1 MSSTTKPPENSG
13 HIEHGPFSWTE
24 DAQPHAAQWHSEGGW
39 PAPAQLV
46 VGDDTMTAD
55 AAYRL
60 FRAGT
65 SVLWRGDFHNGRQL
79 LSALGRRIDR
89 HATDG
94 GKSRKRGIGGG
105 KRESLL
111 AGGRVGG
118 SGSDLTAAFRRHR
131 SDAFTRAQLLGMLV
145 VPLDADYVVPLRRA
159 PEMKVAC
166 TEAYGPASEASV
178 VSLRELVGVIGA
190 HQWRATGVP
199 VAELNERIHPHYGVF
214 SPVRGEYLRLVLDAP
229 LPSDSEAADA
239 VRRDI
244 APSDTVAF
252 DIGTGTG
259 VLAAILAQRGISQ
272 VIATDLDPRALVCAS
287 ENIRRLGLAAAVD
300 IVEANL
306 FPPGRANIVV
316 CNPPWIPAEAR
327 ASTDYAVYDPD
338 SRMLHGFLDG
348 LADHLEPGGEGWLI
362 ISDIAERLGL
372 RSRGELLD
380 WIEDA
385 GLVVIAR
392 LDTRPTHGRASDRN
406 DPLHAARSAEI
417 TSLWRLRAA

>member
-1 MSSTTKPPENSG
+1 MSSTTNLPENSG
-13 HIEHGPFSWTE
+13 HSEHGPLHWTE
-24 DAQPHAAQWHSEGGW
+24 GTQPHAAQWHSEGGW
-39 PAPAQLV
+39 PAPARLI

-65 SVLWRGDFHNGRQL
+65 AVLWRGDFNNGRQL

-89 HATDG
+89 AADG
-94 GKSRKRGIGGG
+94 GRSRGRAG
-105 KRESLL
+105 
-111 AGGRVGG
+111 AGGRGNREPARAG
-118 SGSDLTAAFRRHR
+118 AGSDGSSPGRRGGDLTDAFRRHR
-131 SDAFTRAQLLGMLV
+131 SDAYTRAQLLGMLV
-145 VPLDADYVVPLRRA
+145 VPLGADYVVPLRRA
-159 PEMKVAC
+159 PEMRLAC
-166 TEAYGPASEASV
+166 AEAYGPASGASV
-178 VSLRELVGVIGA
+178 VSLRELVGVMGA
-190 HQWRATGVP
+190 HQWRTTGVLVP
-199 VAELNERIHPHYGVF
+199 ELDEHIHPHYGVF
-214 SPVRGEYLRLVLDAP
+214 SPVRGEYLRLVADAP
-229 LPSDSEAADA
+229 IPSDA
-239 VRRDI
+239 
-244 APSDTVAF
+244 VAF

-259 VLAAILAQRGISQ
+259 VLAAILSRRGIHR
-272 VIATDLDPRALVCAS
+272 VVATDLDPRALICAG
-287 ENIRRLGLAAAVD
+287 ENIGRLGLAQSVD

-306 FPPGRANIVV
+306 YPPGRANLVV

-327 ASTDYAVYDPD
+327 ASTDHAVYDPD
-338 SRMLHGFLDG
+338 SRMLHGFLAG
-348 LADHLEPGGEGWLI
+348 LVDHLQPGGEGWLI